1 MGDSAVI
8 DFGTADIHLTAN
20 SESPS
25 AVLVKI
31 DIIKNGVIWQT
42 INPMLLT
49 YEVALSDDAVTEDGY
64 YRIEITALDEATGS
78 YTFAWSNPV
87 FVKVPS
93 QAR

>member
-1 MGDSAVI
+1 VI
-8 DFGTADIHLTAN
+8 THGTAQIHLTAN

-42 INPMLLT
+42 IAPMSPAYGDT
-49 YEVALSDDAVTEDGY
+49 LSDDAVTEDGY
-64 YRIEITALDEATGS
+64 YRVEITALDPATGS

-87 FVKVPS
+87 FVKVPGP
-93 QAR
+93 AR